1 VGTVAVYHAPVSCY
15 PCCHVA
21 ITGGD
26 GMSEQGVYRVKAKA
40 LITVYRDVYALDIY
54 DAIHLATERI
64 DEWELYDWD
73 EADIKR
79 VLDVEY
85 LRDE

>member
-1 VGTVAVYHAPVSCY
+1 VGTGEVHSAPVCGY
-15 PCCHVA
+15 PCCRIA
-21 ITGGD
+21 IVCGD
-26 GMSEQGVYRVKAKA
+26 TMSEQGVYRVKAKA
-40 LITVYRDVYALDIY
+40 TLTIYRDIYALDVY
-54 DAIHLATERI
+54 DAVKLATERI

-73 EADIKR
+73 DAEVKR

>member
-1 VGTVAVYHAPVSCY
+1 
-15 PCCHVA
+15 
-21 ITGGD
+21 
-26 GMSEQGVYRVKAKA
+26 MSEQGVYRVKAKA
-40 LITVYRDVYALDIY
+40 MITVYRDVYALDIH
-54 DAIHLATERI
+54 DAVHLATERI

-73 EADIKR
+73 EAEIKR

>member
-1 VGTVAVYHAPVSCY
+1 MGTGEIHSTPMFRY
-15 PCCHVA
+15 PCCRRLN
-21 ITGGD
+21 TGG
-26 GMSEQGVYRVKAKA
+26 GVMSEQGVYRVKAKA
-40 LITVYRDVYALDIY
+40 TLTIYRDIYALDIY
-54 DAIHLATERI
+54 DAVKLATERI

-73 EADIKR
+73 DGEIKR

>member
-1 VGTVAVYHAPVSCY
+1 
-15 PCCHVA
+15 
-21 ITGGD
+21 
-26 GMSEQGVYRVKAKA
+26 MSEVGVYRIKAKA
-40 LITVYRDVYALDIY
+40 MVTIYRDIYATDIHE
-54 DAIHLATERI
+54 AVRLATERI
-64 DEWELYDWD
+64 DEWELHDWD

>member
-1 VGTVAVYHAPVSCY
+1 MGTGEVHSAPVCGY
-15 PCCHVA
+15 PRCRFA
-21 ITGGD
+21 IVCGD
-26 GMSEQGVYRVKAKA
+26 TMSEQGVYRVKAKA
-40 LITVYRDVYALDIY
+40 TLTIYRDIYALDVY
-54 DAIHLATERI
+54 DAVKLATERI

-73 EADIKR
+73 DAEVKR